1 MKLLID
7 EQRQMQNE
15 LRQSI
20 IQKQSDS
27 YEMAANPESLIAEN
41 RRLRAE
47 LAQARQDLSEYQTSY
62 QLLKQDFM
70 SLQALI
76 SDETTKMHERITADA
91 DLLSQK
97 NAALRSAKGDLS
109 AANDLLAKAR
119 VELLSH

>member
-91 DLLSQK
+91 DLLKQK
-97 NAALRSAKGDLS
+97 NAALRSA
-109 AANDLLAKAR
+109 
-119 VELLSH
+119 